1 MLELLSISETAK
13 LMEVCEN
20 TLRDW
25 DENGK
30 FKAERSVGGH
40 RRYSLEQIRKY
51 LEQKPIVEKEKFV
64 PDITN
69 IVNNW
74 LYYLEEVKDETDKRV
89 IAVLLENFRL
99 CCAAGINSNLPFS
112 FEDGL
117 WLIKASWLRCKFRK
131 MVSVQPALGPVMLT
145 YFNRIIP
152 NGGIKIDWHHV
163 AAKTTAY
170 NFCMFNNI
178 KFEAIKEVYADCI
191 ASEISANIIT
201 RLPPCNIESFIDDV
215 SGTTI
220 DILKGCD
227 YIATSESYLKRLKS
241 KFNLTGIDV
250 IEISTMLN
258 PDSFAPLA
266 VAGKYP
272 LNIFTPPIFCPY
284 ILFSATPPTN
294 LNYIKLVSR
303 AGWFEYSTELKSKN
317 IL

>member
-1 MLELLSISETAK
+1 MFEIRKSRIGNGNLNIRLFKPEGEKFLFDVVNDAKLSIGGYIIIDDYGLETCDGFGSDDDAD
-13 LMEVCEN
+13 N
-20 TLRDW
+20 D
-25 DENGK
+25 DNG
-30 FKAERSVGGH
+30 
-40 RRYSLEQIRKY
+40 
-51 LEQKPIVEKEKFV
+51 
-64 PDITN
+64 
-69 IVNNW
+69 
-74 LYYLEEVKDETDKRV
+74 
-89 IAVLLENFRL
+89 
-99 CCAAGINSNLPFS
+99 
-112 FEDGL
+112 DG
-117 WLIKASWLRCKFRK
+117 
-131 MVSVQPALGPVMLT
+131 PALGPVMLT

-258 PDSFAPLA
+258 PDSFSPLA